1 MDSLLRLLAIHGGQ
15 RRTDLCRALGIT
27 AQALET
33 RLAALRAEGYVLDAE
48 AEHIALRPQA
58 DVLLPGYV
66 LLGLHAAHYGRGE
79 MLYAPEMDSTNTQL
93 KQAAMARA
101 LPDGSLAFCGRQTA
115 GRGRMQRVWEDPQA
129 GQSLTC
135 SLLLRPTLPQER
147 LHLITLAAA
156 LAAAQALMDA
166 GADARIKW
174 PNDVVIAGRK
184 CVGILSEL
192 VLDPVGAPCIVTG
205 TGFNVNQTVF
215 AHELADKA
223 TSLRLSMG
231 RPADRV
237 RLLQVY
243 LEHMEHAVATLEAGG
258 LPALLPAYRARSVTL
273 DARVQVIGAAETF
286 VGVAEAMDEEGALL
300 VRCEDGA
307 LRRVLSGDVS
317 VRGVMGYV

>member
-1 MDSLLRLLAIHGGQ
+1 MNSLLRLLAIHGGQ
-15 RRTDLCRALGIT
+15 RRADLCRALGISVP
-27 AQALET
+27 ALES
-33 RLAALRAEGYVLDAE
+33 RLASLRAEGYALVAE
-48 AEHIALRPQA
+48 AEYIALSPQA

-66 LLGLHAAHYGRGE
+66 LQGLHAARYGRGE
-79 MLYAPEMDSTNTQL
+79 LLFAPEMDSTNTQL

-101 LPDGSLAFCGRQTA
+101 LPDGSLALCERQTA
-115 GRGRMQRVWEDPQA
+115 GRGRMQRVWADPDA

-135 SLLLRPTLPQER
+135 SLLLRPELPQER

-174 PNDVVIAGRK
+174 PNDVVIGGRK

-192 VLDPVGAPCIVTG
+192 VFDPVGAPCIVTG

-215 AHELADKA
+215 AQELAAKA
-223 TSLRLSMG
+223 TSLRLATG
-231 RPADRV
+231 RAGDRT
-237 RLLQVY
+237 RLLQAY
-243 LEHMEHAVATLEAGG
+243 LGHMEHAVATLEAGG

-286 VGVAEAMDEEGALL
+286 VGVAEDMDAEGALL
-300 VRCEDGA
+300 VRCEDGT